1 MIETELIGL
10 HDPIEI
16 CNRALE
22 VPTHLFFF
30 GAHGIGKTTLAR
42 DFIKAYAKQHN
53 VDPNDSELFLWLQSD
68 VDRGIHTIRA
78 KLADFTR
85 GAQKARGVLRWVIVD
100 DADTLPEVSQQALR
114 RPMEQYA
121 HLTCFLFIA
130 KNSECL
136 IHALQSRCQPV
147 RFSPIPL
154 QLYIDPLLNRIH
166 YTISDEK
173 VRNWLIASSFSSIAE
188 LKRFIQNLK
197 YICPTEPTL
206 QDAKDVCAAHNYS
219 HIVPILKAISEQ
231 KTNEVYWRLM
241 KLWQDGMSFED
252 ILHAIQMTME
262 IYFMLGS
269 AIQQKLYTFLV
280 TGWAYHA
287 KSQCSFLDLLSCA
300 YDSGL
305 LDITPSKTR
314 DEVDSVSNTSSKG
327 AS

>member
-1 MIETELIGL
+1 MLQTELLGQ
-10 HDPIEI
+10 EEAVSV
-16 CNRALE
+16 CQRALE
-22 VPTHLFFF
+22 CPTHLFFY
-30 GAHGIGKTTLAR
+30 GNHGLGKTTLAR
-42 DFIKAYAKQHN
+42 EFINTYASLHK

-85 GAQKARGVLRWVIVD
+85 GAPKVKGVLRWVILD

-154 QLYIDPLLNRIH
+154 QLYIDILLKRID
-166 YTISDEK
+166 YKIESEQVK
-173 VRNWLIASSFSSIAE
+173 NWLIASSFSSIAE
-188 LKRFIQNLK
+188 LKRSLLNLK
-197 YICPTEPTL
+197 YICPESPSL
-206 QDAKDVCAAHNYS
+206 QDTKDLCSAHNFS
-219 HIVPILKAISEQ
+219 HLIPILQAIDQ
-231 KTNEVYWRLM
+231 RKTTEVYWRFM

-252 ILHAIQMTME
+252 ILHAIHLTME
-262 IYFMLGS
+262 IYFTLGS
-269 AIQQKLYTFLV
+269 HIQEKLYTFLV

-287 KSQCSFLDLLSCA
+287 RSQCSFLDLLSCA

-305 LDITPSKTR
+305 LDEDPVLDGNDDDAISRT
-314 DEVDSVSNTSSKG
+314 TSS
-327 AS
+327 

>member
-1 MIETELIGL
+1 MIKTELLGQEEAL
-10 HDPIEI
+10 EI
-16 CNRALE
+16 CERALIS
-22 VPTHLFFF
+22 PTHMFFF
-30 GAHGIGKTTLAR
+30 GSNGLGKTTLAR
-42 DFIKAYAKQHN
+42 DFIYTYATQHN

-85 GAQKARGVLRWVIVD
+85 GAPKVQGVLRWVIVD

-147 RFSPIPL
+147 RFVPIPL
-154 QLYIDPLLNRIH
+154 QLYFDTLLQRIDYKIDNMQ
-166 YTISDEK
+166 

-197 YICPTEPTL
+197 YMVPENPSL
-206 QDAKDVCAAHNYS
+206 KDAKDLCAAHNFS
-219 HIVPILKAISEQ
+219 HLIPILQAINAN
-231 KTNEVYWRLM
+231 KTHEVYWRLM

-252 ILHAIQMTME
+252 ILHAIHLTME
-262 IYFMLGS
+262 IYFTLGS
-269 AIQQKLYTFLV
+269 HIQEKLYTFLV

-300 YDSGL
+300 YDAGL
-305 LDITPSKTR
+305 LNYSEDDNLKTNENEN
-314 DEVDSVSNTSSKG
+314 EV
-327 AS
+327 A